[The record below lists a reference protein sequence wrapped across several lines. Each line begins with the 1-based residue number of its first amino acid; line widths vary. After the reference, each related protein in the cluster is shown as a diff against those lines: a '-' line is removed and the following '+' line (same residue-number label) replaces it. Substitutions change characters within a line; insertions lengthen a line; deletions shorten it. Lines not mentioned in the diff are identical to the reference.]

1 MCWIQLRAG
10 NGGANPA
17 YGNPDKRPVFW
28 PQHYWPWEQLNDVHS
43 RPRGMEEPLNYS
55 EMMKLAIARGYRL
68 EKLTLVTFL
77 VRVLLW
83 GSITQPYKPPI
94 WF

>member
-1 MCWIQLRAG
+1 MLVQLRAG

-55 EMMKLAIARGYRL
+55 EMMKLAIARGYRSELKL
-68 EKLTLVTFL
+68 EV
-77 VRVLLW
+77 VA
-83 GSITQPYKPPI
+83 SNS
-94 WF
+94 

>member
-1 MCWIQLRAG
+1 MNVLYLLKLRAG

-28 PQHYWPWEQLNDVHS
+28 PQHYWPWERLNDVHS

-55 EMMKLAIARGYRL
+55 EMMKLAIARGYRYMYKYRGNCL
-68 EKLTLVTFL
+68 VAYYLLLT
-77 VRVLLW
+77 
-83 GSITQPYKPPI
+83 
-94 WF
+94 

>member
-1 MCWIQLRAG
+1 MYYLMQLRAG

-28 PQHYWPWEQLNDVHS
+28 PQHYWPWERLNDVHS

-55 EMMKLAIARGYRL
+55 EMMKLAIARGYRSAPRL
-68 EKLTLVTFL
+68 REFTELPLKVGKPQPFL
-77 VRVLLW
+77 IR
-83 GSITQPYKPPI
+83 G
-94 WF
+94 

>member
-1 MCWIQLRAG
+1 MTGSVLRHFFGVLAQPPIRVLQCTVASLQLRAG

-28 PQHYWPWEQLNDVHS
+28 PQHYWPWEQLSDVHS

-55 EMMKLAIARGYRL
+55 EMMKLAIARGYR
-68 EKLTLVTFL
+68 
-77 VRVLLW
+77 
-83 GSITQPYKPPI
+83 
-94 WF
+94 